1 MVLMNIAA
9 HVQGRSMRTKFF
21 CVFIAGFALML
32 IAPAAEVAA
41 QKPGTVPQPSA
52 ETPANQQPTAQPQTQ
67 DTAERAAVTG
77 FRSARWG
84 MTEAQVK
91 TAIQKDFNI
100 SPDKVQTQ
108 ENLSERT
115 TVLTVTVD
123 DLLEGVGRAR
133 VSYTLGYSTK

>member
-1 MVLMNIAA
+1 MVSMNISGGFQDHLLQA
-9 HVQGRSMRTKFF
+9 VRLLCIFM
-21 CVFIAGFALML
+21 AGFALMV
-32 IAPAAEVAA
+32 IAPVAEVAA

-52 ETPANQQPTAQPQTQ
+52 PETPANQQPTAQPQTQ

-100 SPDKVQTQ
+100 SSDKI
-108 ENLSERT
+108 
-115 TVLTVTVD
+115 
-123 DLLEGVGRAR
+123 
-133 VSYTLGYSTK
+133 